1 MHILLAV
8 LGGLSALGVL
18 LWRIQSGMHA
28 AREIKDFAE
37 GAINLPRKLAFRR
50 KSGKS
55 GSSLVE
61 DPREAAT
68 ILMLEVARAGGDVTR
83 TQKDVIE
90 RLVSENFGF
99 SASDAEEVIVQAA
112 WVSEKEARTDALLRR
127 MARVVSNT
135 VSRQELIELKDMM
148 VEVSAADGE
157 PNQNQLD
164 TITEYQTLV
173 GLTHKA

>member
-37 GAINLPRKLAFRR
+37 SAINLPRKLAFRR

-99 SASDAEEVIVQAA
+99 SASDAEEVIIQAA

-127 MARVVSNT
+127 MARVVSKA
-135 VSRQELIELKDMM
+135 VSSQELIELKDMM
-148 VEVSAADGE
+148 IEVSAADGG

-173 GLTHKA
+173 GLTRKA

>member
-55 GSSLVE
+55 GASLVE

-83 TQKDVIE
+83 SQKDVIE

-99 SASDAEEVIVQAA
+99 SQADAEEVIVQAA
-112 WVSEKEARTDALLRR
+112 WVSEKEARTDALMRR
-127 MARVVSNT
+127 MTRVVQNAVT
-135 VSRQELIELKDMM
+135 HQELAELEHML
-148 VEVSAADGE
+148 VEVSAADGK
-157 PNQNQLD
+157 PSHNQLD
-164 TITEYQTLV
+164 TIASFKSLA
-173 GLTHKA
+173 GLSR